1 MIRNFRSIK
10 PELLEKFKYQCA
22 YCGTKLYDPLMAD
35 IDHFYPKSSYPH
47 LMDELDNLLITC
59 RACNMIKRDKF
70 PIDDDGN
77 PLLLNPLTEK
87 YSEHIKQT
95 KNGYL
100 EGITE
105 RGRET
110 IAILQ
115 LNRASLIEQRIL
127 DVIKMEFADES
138 ILSEHEVYMTFKSS
152 MKNALKLNETE
163 LANDLNL
170 RRQMAYMLYA
180 NVITALETYL
190 CDRFISLVQNDKK
203 YLRSF
208 VEGFLDY
215 NEEKF
220 LLSEIF
226 IKYDGIE
233 SKAIDSMKSVLYHN
247 LPKVSG
253 MFRDT
258 FGIKFPIFS
267 EVFKSVLIRHDLV
280 HRAGKT
286 KDGQFHELNSDS
298 VKSVVNLCSGLVEEL
313 EAELREAVL
322 K

>member
-10 PELLEKFKYQCA
+10 PELLEKFKHQCA

-35 IDHFYPKSSYPH
+35 IEHFYPKSLYPH
-47 LMDELDNLLITC
+47 LLEESDNLLIAC
-59 RACNMIKRDKF
+59 RACNMIKNNKF
-70 PIDDDGN
+70 PVDDDGN

-110 IAILQ
+110 IAVLQ
-115 LNRASLIEQRIL
+115 LNRPSLIEQRIL
-127 DVIKMEFADES
+127 DIIKMEFADEG
-138 ILSEHEVYMTFKSS
+138 ILSEHEVYMTFESS
-152 MKNALKLNETE
+152 MKNALKLSETE

-170 RRQMAYMLYA
+170 QRQMAYMLYA

-190 CDRFISLVQNDKK
+190 CDRFISLVQNDKR

-208 VEGFLDY
+208 VEGFVDY
-215 NEEKF
+215 YEEKF
-220 LLSEIF
+220 LLSEVF
-226 IKYDGIE
+226 TKYEEIE

-253 MFRDT
+253 MYRDT
-258 FGIKFPIFS
+258 FGIKFPVFS

-280 HRAGKT
+280 HRGGKT

-298 VKSVVNLCSGLVEEL
+298 VKSVVSLCSGLVEEL
-313 EAELREAVL
+313 ETELREAV
-322 K
+322 